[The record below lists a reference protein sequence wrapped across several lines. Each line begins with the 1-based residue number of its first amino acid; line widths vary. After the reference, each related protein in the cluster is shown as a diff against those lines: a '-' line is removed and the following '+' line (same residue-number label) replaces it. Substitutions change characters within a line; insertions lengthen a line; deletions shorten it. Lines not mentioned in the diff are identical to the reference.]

1 MTDSGHLYIHEL
13 ASAEL
18 PFLLI
23 GQDTFH
29 PDQLTAVLGDPG
41 PAGDDAVP
49 SRPQEVEGTLDCGPA
64 AAEGGAR
71 NPADGIAQGI
81 KDSAV
86 YRSQRVPVLLF
97 DFQDAFA
104 VTGLQPGQ
112 ADPYILGKTG
122 IIDQLRCPLPV
133 LVLYC
138 FFHVNAVS
146 VSKLLMSVTDSL

>member
-1 MTDSGHLYIHEL
+1 MGKT
-13 ASAEL
+13 
-18 PFLLI
+18 
-23 GQDTFH
+23 
-29 PDQLTAVLGDPG
+29 
-41 PAGDDAVP
+41 VP
-49 SRPQEVEGTLDCGPA
+49 SGPQKIKGTLDRGPA
-64 AAEGGAR
+64 AAEGGAGH
-71 NPADGIAQGI
+71 PADGIAQGI
-81 KDSAV
+81 EDPAV
-86 YRSQRVPVLLF
+86 YRPHRVSVLLF